1 MDEPKNMDNKLKRLF
16 YCYVLSGL
24 FIFIALSGVIIS
36 IRYKNHLSGAF
47 KDLQAARQNLS
58 TMQSAVADMDS
69 IMAGMDKIAPP
80 DMILQVPEMQLLIS
94 LDGLKSGMKE
104 AEIAVAPM
112 EYKGDEVSLP
122 VIVKAPLKDYADF
135 VNKTGYLQLRRFPV
149 FNISRISLSQTPD
162 KAVSYEITG
171 DIRTLKGKKK

>member
-1 MDEPKNMDNKLKRLF
+1 MDEPKDTDNKLKRLF

-24 FIFIALSGVIIS
+24 FIFISLSGVIIS
-36 IRYKNHLSGAF
+36 TRYKNHLSGAL
-47 KDLQAARQNLS
+47 KDLQAAKQNLF
-58 TMQSAVADMDS
+58 TIQGAAADMDS
-69 IMAGMDKIAPP
+69 IMAGMDRIMTP
-80 DMILQVPEMQLLIS
+80 DITTQAAEMQLLIS

-104 AEIAVAPM
+104 AEITVSPM

-122 VIVKAPLKDYADF
+122 VIVRAPLKDYADF
-135 VNKTGYLQLRRFPV
+135 VNKTGHLQSRKFPV

-162 KAVSYEITG
+162 KAVYYEIAG